1 MSTHD
6 TVILVTNNGMGKG
19 PQELQLTLITKYLEL
34 LNLQDD
40 LPAAMCFYT
49 EGVRLVTEGSPV
61 IEKLQALEEK
71 GVRLVV
77 CSTCLNYFGLI
88 EKIKIGIVGGMGDIL
103 AAQWQAAKVITL

>member
-61 IEKLQALEEK
+61 IEKLRALEEK

-77 CSTCLNYFGLI
+77 CSTCLNYFGLT

>member
-61 IEKLQALEEK
+61 IEKLRALEEK

>member
-1 MSTHD
+1 M
-6 TVILVTNNGMGKG
+6 
-19 PQELQLTLITKYLEL
+19 ITKYLEL

>member
-19 PQELQLTLITKYLEL
+19 PQELQLTLMTKYLEL

-61 IEKLQALEEK
+61 IEKLRALEEK

>member
-19 PQELQLTLITKYLEL
+19 PQELQLTLMTKYLEL

-49 EGVRLVTEGSPV
+49 EGVRLVTKGSPV